1 MASIPKS
8 AARLLPRYGKVTVL
22 VLFVLSIAKV
32 SSAVAGERGQ
42 TMVIRLLTPVA
53 SYSPA
58 GTRFNARVIG
68 PVLREGVDI
77 LPSGSTLTGKVNK
90 SACVRLGVRRER
102 AMLQLEF
109 DGCRLPDGTALEC
122 KVSLQAV
129 DNAREKVSENRID
142 GVLAASHPA
151 SWLSG
156 LWFRPATSL
165 IPRSAIG
172 LTGAGGTIY
181 THFAPTPFGAVAVIT
196 SELLLY
202 RLPDPEI
209 ELPAGTD
216 LLARVQVPDAF
227 APSLEPLVPL
237 PRELSEWV
245 TAQPEEIYL
254 PDKKLAGDV
263 IHLVF
268 VGSRDQVER
277 AFLAA
282 GWTTSEPLT
291 RRSFARMYSAFL
303 SMKADPQAPVVP
315 LTYRGS
321 TAALVFQ
328 RTLNTVAKRHHVR
341 IWPASFPG
349 TQLWLGAATHDT
361 AIALDSK
368 RMSLTHRI
376 DPFIDRERSTVVNDL
391 IGAGCVAGVGLVKRP
406 HVIRHADSGMPS
418 VTDGNAALL
427 LLDTCSAP
435 EAAGPELQKPQH
447 RRVTLATRRFVLEN
461 RQYLTRGS
469 AYYWAYRAA
478 CSLRARKSQNVGANE

>member
-1 MASIPKS
+1 
-8 AARLLPRYGKVTVL
+8 
-22 VLFVLSIAKV
+22 
-32 SSAVAGERGQ
+32 
-42 TMVIRLLTPVA
+42 
-53 SYSPA
+53 
-58 GTRFNARVIG
+58 
-68 PVLREGVDI
+68 
-77 LPSGSTLTGKVNK
+77 
-90 SACVRLGVRRER
+90 LGLRRER
-102 AMLQLEF
+102 ALLQLEF

-129 DNAREKVSENRID
+129 DNARENVSENQID
-142 GVLAASHPA
+142 GVLVASHPY

-156 LWFRPATSL
+156 VWFRPATSL
-165 IPRSAIG
+165 IPRSAMG

-181 THFAPTPFGAVAVIT
+181 THFAPTPFGAVAVIA

-216 LLARVQVPDAF
+216 LLVRVEVPDAF
-227 APSLEPLVPL
+227 APSLEPLVYLRPVL
-237 PRELSEWV
+237 YDWV
-245 TAQPEEIYL
+245 ATQPDEVYL

-303 SMKADPQAPVVP
+303 SMKADPQAPVAP

-328 RTLNTVAKRHHVR
+328 QTLNTVAKRHHVR
-341 IWPASFPG
+341 IWPASFQG

-368 RMSLTHRI
+368 RMTLKHRI

-391 IGAGCVAGVGLVKRP
+391 SGAGCVAGVGLVERP
-406 HVIRHADSGMPS
+406 QAIRHGGSGMPS
-418 VTDGNAALL
+418 VTDGNAAVLL
-427 LLDTCSAP
+427 LNDCSGP
-435 EAAGPELQKPQH
+435 EPASAELQKPQ
-447 RRVTLATRRFVLEN
+447 RRRITLATRRFVLEN

-478 CSLRARKSQNVGANE
+478 CSLRERKSRIAEANE